1 MSRLVARRAAAL
13 LAAAIAAGA
22 APARAYVRT
31 ADRATGKPLS
41 WPLPA
46 VAWHLNR
53 DWPYSAPSCQP
64 TAAGDPTLD
73 AVRASFAEWQQ
84 PCTDLRLLYAG
95 ESSEIRV
102 GSAGDGANVVVF
114 RRGWCSQ
121 NPKIVDPVTHAIT
134 DPCLTRTDLD
144 CSGIYDCFD
153 DGQACVGRT
162 QQFPCAAWATVALTS
177 VLYEPSTGRML
188 SADIEVNGWDGQG
201 SGAPF
206 PSATGELTAHGWY
219 FTCHPLPGPAQPAA
233 CTSYGQP
240 QAGQP
245 DCAYIDL
252 RNTVT
257 HEAGHFLGLAHPC
270 TTDPVAVTAT
280 LPICS
285 AAAPAG
291 EIPFGERT
299 MAPTTSPRETSKRA
313 LSPDDVAGICAI
325 YPAASG
331 GCACGA
337 GSGAGALGLLVLVVA
352 LRPRRGGAVT
362 RR

>member
-1 MSRLVARRAAAL
+1 MSRRAAAL

-22 APARAYVRT
+22 APALAYVRT
-31 ADRATGKPLS
+31 TDKDTGMPLS

-53 DWPYSAPSCQP
+53 DWPHTAPSCQA

-73 AVRASFAEWQQ
+73 AVRASFAQWQQ
-84 PCTDLRLLYAG
+84 PCTDLKLLYAG

-121 NPKIVDPVTHAIT
+121 NPDALK

-144 CSGIYDCFD
+144 CAGIYDCFD
-153 DGQACVGRT
+153 DGQACIGRT
-162 QQFPCAAWATVALTS
+162 AQSPCAAWATVALTS
-177 VLYEPSTGRML
+177 VLYDPSAGRML
-188 SADIEVNGWDGQG
+188 SADIEVIGWDGA
-201 SGAPF
+201 STSL
-206 PSATGELTAHGWY
+206 PSAAGQLPAHGWY
-219 FTCHPLPGPAQPAA
+219 FTCHPGAGSAQPAA

-240 QAGQP
+240 LAGQP

-252 RNTVT
+252 QNTVT

-270 TTDPVAVTAT
+270 TTDAASVTAA
-280 LPICS
+280 LPLCS
-285 AAAPAG
+285 AVAPG
-291 EIPFGERT
+291 NEVPYLQRT

-337 GSGAGALGLLVLVVA
+337 GSSAGALTLLVLAFA
-352 LRPRRGGAVT
+352 LRPRRDGAVT